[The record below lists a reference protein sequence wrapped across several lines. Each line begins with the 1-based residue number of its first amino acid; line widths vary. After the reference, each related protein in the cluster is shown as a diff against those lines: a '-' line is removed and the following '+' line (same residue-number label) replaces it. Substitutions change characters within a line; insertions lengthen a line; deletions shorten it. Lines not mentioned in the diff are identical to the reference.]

1 MSVLKEIEIQ
11 LNQIFKTLSKYGKTL
26 ESVEKDIAQLKV
38 NSHPPAFKKEA
49 YEDLVNKLTVIEDK
63 LKQRERE

>member
-26 ESVEKDIAQLKV
+26 ESVEKDIAQLKI

-49 YEDLVNKLTVIEDK
+49 YEDLVKKVITLEDK
-63 LKQRERE
+63 LKQRERK